1 MYSDFFDQ
9 LGGAAGGRAAVAS
22 SGSSATSPTRPPALV
37 SFKAGKM
44 TLTAVAGSADA
55 TTTDSSSSSTAKY
68 TCAPD
73 TRRGEVRLVYQS
85 ALGGAGTG
93 NSAATNA
100 NSGLYWQWYDRRDDT
115 LVDNTLVVTP
125 GSTWERVTLP
135 DSKKHVR
142 DRVYVWS
149 GSPSA
154 DDNATATPVMYWMQ
168 DASEEK
174 EEELMVQ
181 VNAYLADPSSA
192 APATAA
198 ASAPTPATSTE
209 GAASSASASATAS
222 SDAPPSQSQVDAL
235 SSILQNLGMPQS
247 EGGDAA
253 VPSTGGT
260 GMLTLADLQGA
271 MAGLPTAAASSATSS
286 APLTE
291 VVTPAALSSL
301 LTGDDAT
308 RARLLALLPED
319 QRAPEFLEENLR
331 SPQVQATLRALTQA
345 LLPDHDGGNMDS
357 FYSVLANFSLDP
369 ADGQAALVAHN
380 PIQAFLDCLL
390 ASVQKEE
397 TAGAAAADDTME
409 ESKETE

>member
-22 SGSSATSPTRPPALV
+22 SGGSATSPTRPAALV
-37 SFKAGKM
+37 SFPAGKM
-44 TLTAVAGSADA
+44 TLTAVADGSAD
-55 TTTDSSSSSTAKY
+55 TTSGSSSSTAKY

-85 ALGGAGTG
+85 ALGGAGNS
-93 NSAATNA
+93 NSAANNA
-100 NSGLYWQWYDRRDDT
+100 HSGLYWQWYDRRDDT

-135 DSKKHVR
+135 ASKKHAR

-149 GSPSA
+149 GSSGST
-154 DDNATATPVMYWMQ
+154 DDTTTATPVMYWMQ
-168 DASEEK
+168 NASEEK

-198 ASAPTPATSTE
+198 ASAPTPATE
-209 GAASSASASATAS
+209 GAAASTAAASATAS
-222 SDAPPSQSQVDAL
+222 SEAPPSQSQVDAL

-253 VPSTGGT
+253 AAVPATAGGT

-271 MAGLPTAAASSATSS
+271 MAGLPTASSASS

-291 VVTPAALSSL
+291 VLTPAALSSL
-301 LTGDDAT
+301 LTSDDAT

-345 LLPDHDGGNMDS
+345 LLPDHDGGNGNMDS

-397 TAGAAAADDTME
+397 AAAADDTME